1 MTTSTPVSRG
11 AATMALL
18 SMAIGA
24 FGIGMTEFVSM
35 GLLPGIADDLLPT
48 LMAAHPEEG
57 IARAGILIS
66 LYALGVVVGAPTIA
80 AIVTRYPR
88 NRVMILLIA
97 ALLVGNLLT
106 VIAPTFEL
114 AAATRFLSG
123 LPHGAYFGMTTI
135 VASEILGASRR
146 GWGVAMVMTGLT
158 VANVVGV
165 PGGTFLGQHL
175 GWRAAYAVVVLV
187 FVLALIM
194 CARHIPAR
202 PGDRGRSFLQELGIF
217 RIPQVWMTV
226 LLGAVGFGAFF
237 SIYSYI
243 ATLMTEAA
251 GGPEWAVPIALMSI
265 GLGMVFG
272 NVLGGRLAD
281 ISVERTL
288 LFGLCAV
295 AVGSA
300 LVGALSAWPVALVIA
315 LFVFGV
321 LSQITVPSVQLRLL
335 DVAGSYQ
342 SIGAALNHSALNIGN
357 SVGAAFGG
365 VVIAAGFGY
374 AAPAWL
380 GVVLSVAGVGIAAW
394 SLALDRRPA
403 PAPA

>member
-1 MTTSTPVSRG
+1 
-11 AATMALL
+11 MALL

-187 FVLALIM
+187 FVLALVM

-281 ISVERTL
+281 ISVERSL

-321 LSQITVPSVQLRLL
+321 LSQLTVPSVQLRLL

-394 SLALDRRPA
+394 SLALDRRRVGA
-403 PAPA
+403 PA

>member
-1 MTTSTPVSRG
+1 
-11 AATMALL
+11 MALL

-35 GLLPGIADDLLPT
+35 GLLPGIASDLLPA
-48 LMAAHPEEG
+48 LSEASPEDA

-66 LYALGVVVGAPTIA
+66 LYALGVVIGAPTIA

-106 VIAPTFEL
+106 VIAPTFET
-114 AAATRFLSG
+114 AAITRFLSG

-135 VASEILGASRR
+135 VASEILGPSRR
-146 GWGVAMVMTGLT
+146 GWGVAMVMSGLT

-175 GWRAAYAVVVLV
+175 GWRAAYMVVVLV
-187 FVLALIM
+187 FVLALVM

-202 PGDRGRSFLQELGIF
+202 PGDRGRSFVQELGIF

-281 ISVERTL
+281 ISVPRTL
-288 LFGLCAV
+288 LGGLCAV
-295 AVGSA
+295 AVGSGVVA
-300 LVGALSAWPVALVIA
+300 VLSTWPVALVIA

-321 LSQITVPSVQLRLL
+321 LSQITVPAVQLRLL
-335 DVAGSYQ
+335 DIAGEYQ

-357 SVGAAFGG
+357 SVGAALGG

-380 GVVLSVAGVGIAAW
+380 GIVLSVCGVGIAAW
-394 SLALDRRPA
+394 SLALDRPRVGIA
-403 PAPA
+403 A

>member
-1 MTTSTPVSRG
+1 
-11 AATMALL
+11 MALL

>member
-1 MTTSTPVSRG
+1 
-11 AATMALL
+11 MALL

-48 LMAAHPEEG
+48 LMAARPEEG

-80 AIVTRYPR
+80 AVVARYPR
-88 NRVMILLIA
+88 NRVMVLLIA

-114 AAATRFLSG
+114 AAVTRFLSG

-187 FVLALIM
+187 FVLALVM

-265 GLGMVFG
+265 GLGMVGG

-281 ISVERTL
+281 LSVERTL

-295 AVGSA
+295 AVGSGV
-300 LVGALSAWPVALVIA
+300 VGALAAWPVALVIA

-321 LSQITVPSVQLRLL
+321 LSQLTVPSVQLRLL

-394 SLALDRRPA
+394 SIALDRRRVGA
-403 PAPA
+403 PA

>member
-1 MTTSTPVSRG
+1 
-11 AATMALL
+11 MALL

-187 FVLALIM
+187 FVLALVM

-281 ISVERTL
+281 ISVERSL

-321 LSQITVPSVQLRLL
+321 LSQLTVPSVQLRLL

-394 SLALDRRPA
+394 SIALDRRRVGA
-403 PAPA
+403 PA

>member
-1 MTTSTPVSRG
+1 
-11 AATMALL
+11 MALL

-48 LMAAHPEEG
+48 LMAARPEEG

-80 AIVTRYPR
+80 AVVARYPR
-88 NRVMILLIA
+88 NRVMVLLIA

-114 AAATRFLSG
+114 AAVTRFLSG

-146 GWGVAMVMTGLT
+146 GWGVAMVMSGLT

-165 PGGTFLGQHL
+165 PGGTFLGQHF

-202 PGDRGRSFLQELGIF
+202 PGDRARSFLQELGIF
-217 RIPQVWMTV
+217 RIPQVWLTV

-281 ISVERTL
+281 ISVERSL

-321 LSQITVPSVQLRLL
+321 LSQLTVPSVQLRLL

-394 SLALDRRPA
+394 SLALDRRRVGA
-403 PAPA
+403 PA

>member
-1 MTTSTPVSRG
+1 
-11 AATMALL
+11 MALL

-35 GLLPGIADDLLPT
+35 GLLPGIADDLLRT

-146 GWGVAMVMTGLT
+146 GWGVAMVMSGLT

-202 PGDRGRSFLQELGIF
+202 PGDKGRSFLQELGIF

-265 GLGMVFG
+265 GLGMVLG
-272 NVLGGRLAD
+272 NVIGGRLAD
-281 ISVERTL
+281 ISVSRTL

-295 AVGSA
+295 AVGSGV
-300 LVGALSAWPVALVIA
+300 VGALSAWPIALVGA

-321 LSQITVPSVQLRLL
+321 LSQITVPAVQLRLL
-335 DVAGSYQ
+335 DVAGDYQ

-380 GVVLSVAGVGIAAW
+380 GVVLSAAGIGIAAW
-394 SLALDRRPA
+394 SLALDRRRVGA
-403 PAPA
+403 TA

>member
-1 MTTSTPVSRG
+1 
-11 AATMALL
+11 MALL

-106 VIAPTFEL
+106 VSAPTFEL

-187 FVLALIM
+187 FVLALVM

-281 ISVERTL
+281 ISVARTL

-394 SLALDRRPA
+394 SLALDRRRVGA
-403 PAPA
+403 PA

>member
-1 MTTSTPVSRG
+1 MSVPHLDTRVVDGEASLMFGPFATFSPKFLKNGSMLDIVSQVRTHNLWPMLRVAFAGLTANTPWLN
-11 AATMALL
+11 TAL
-18 SMAIGA
+18 
-24 FGIGMTEFVSM
+24 
-35 GLLPGIADDLLPT
+35 GIAMLL
-48 LMAAHPEEG
+48 G
-57 IARAGILIS
+57 
-66 LYALGVVVGAPTIA
+66 
-80 AIVTRYPR
+80 
-88 NRVMILLIA
+88 
-97 ALLVGNLLT
+97 
-106 VIAPTFEL
+106 
-114 AAATRFLSG
+114 RFI
-123 LPHGAYFGMTTI
+123 PI
-135 VASEILGASRR
+135 
-146 GWGVAMVMTGLT
+146 
-158 VANVVGV
+158 
-165 PGGTFLGQHL
+165 
-175 GWRAAYAVVVLV
+175 V
-187 FVLALIM
+187 FVLALVM

-281 ISVERTL
+281 ISVERSL

-321 LSQITVPSVQLRLL
+321 LSQLTVPSVQLRLL

-394 SLALDRRPA
+394 SLALDRRRVGA
-403 PAPA
+403 PA

>member
-1 MTTSTPVSRG
+1 MTSSTPVSRG

-48 LMAAHPEEG
+48 LMAARPEEG

-80 AIVTRYPR
+80 AVVARYPR
-88 NRVMILLIA
+88 NRVMVLLIA

-114 AAATRFLSG
+114 AAVTRFLSG

-146 GWGVAMVMTGLT
+146 GWGVAMVMSGLT

-165 PGGTFLGQHL
+165 PGGTFLGQHF

-202 PGDRGRSFLQELGIF
+202 PGDRARSFLQELGIF
-217 RIPQVWMTV
+217 RIPQVWLTV

-265 GLGMVFG
+265 GL
-272 NVLGGRLAD
+272 
-281 ISVERTL
+281 
-288 LFGLCAV
+288 
-295 AVGSA
+295 
-300 LVGALSAWPVALVIA
+300 
-315 LFVFGV
+315 
-321 LSQITVPSVQLRLL
+321 
-335 DVAGSYQ
+335 
-342 SIGAALNHSALNIGN
+342 
-357 SVGAAFGG
+357 
-365 VVIAAGFGY
+365 
-374 AAPAWL
+374 
-380 GVVLSVAGVGIAAW
+380 
-394 SLALDRRPA
+394 
-403 PAPA
+403 